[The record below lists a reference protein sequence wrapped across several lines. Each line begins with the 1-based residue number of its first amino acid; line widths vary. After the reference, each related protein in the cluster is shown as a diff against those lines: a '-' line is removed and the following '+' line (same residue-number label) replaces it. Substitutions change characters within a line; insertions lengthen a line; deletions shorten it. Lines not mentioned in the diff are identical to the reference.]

1 MRARIIPCAVAAGGA
16 LASACAT
23 AVPPSPAVLE
33 YSRAGCPATP
43 DLSTAVSLTP
53 KKETNGHIVT
63 TVIGPE
69 SGCLQMGETSSP
81 YALYA
86 LPSDIDDKTLSVGG
100 VLEVLR
106 ILSPTVSVL
115 GTDGAVRRTFAAEDY
130 FYRGPVYS
138 VQFRPEPGDAYVLVT
153 TNPARVGQRY
163 DSINVGTSTTA
174 VYTGYGTANFTTGH
188 EVNGSRAFSYEGAVQ
203 IIVYDSD
210 TREEGRSGS

>member
-1 MRARIIPCAVAAGGA
+1 MRARIILCAVAAGGA

-43 DLSTAVSLTP
+43 DLSAAISLTP

-81 YALYA
+81 YALFA
-86 LPSDIDDKTLSVGG
+86 LPPDIDDKTLSVGG

-115 GTDGAVRRTFAAEDY
+115 GADGTVRRTFAAEDY

-153 TNPARVGQRY
+153 ANPARVGQRY

-203 IIVYDSD
+203 IIVYDND
-210 TREEGRSGS
+210 TREAGLSGS

>member
-33 YSRAGCPATP
+33 YSRAGCPTTP
-43 DLSTAVSLTP
+43 DLSAAISLTP

-163 DSINVGTSTTA
+163 DSINVGTSTTT

>member
-43 DLSTAVSLTP
+43 DLSTAISLTP